1 MERYFN
7 LIGDK
12 MPDTKQIHLPSWE
25 TRKDIHTRY
34 CQDMQ
39 LRGIEQ
45 EEISGSSTFYKVW
58 TEQFT
63 HVVIPEVCIF
73 II

>member
-1 MERYFN
+1 MLKDISFGEKHVAHKNQGKKRVNTKKELLVAWMERYFN

-34 CQDMQ
+34 CQ
-39 LRGIEQ
+39 IC
-45 EEISGSSTFYKVW
+45 SFV
-58 TEQFT
+58 
-63 HVVIPEVCIF
+63 P
-73 II
+73 